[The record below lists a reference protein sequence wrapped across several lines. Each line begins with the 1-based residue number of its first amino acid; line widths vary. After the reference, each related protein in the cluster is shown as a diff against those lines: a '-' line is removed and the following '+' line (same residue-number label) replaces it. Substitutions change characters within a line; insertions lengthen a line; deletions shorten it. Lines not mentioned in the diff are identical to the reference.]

1 MSTIDIT
8 VAEPKSSPTKVST
21 LPLRT
26 VNVAPITTGF
36 YVGSTFIAD
45 SMPPASRNAS
55 HPAEPGKSA
64 H

>member
-8 VAEPKSSPTKVST
+8 VAEPKRSPTKVST

-26 VNVAPITTGF
+26 GNVAPITTGF

>member
-8 VAEPKSSPTKVST
+8 VAEPKNSPAKVST

-26 VNVAPITTGF
+26 VHLAPVTAGF

-45 SMPPASRNAS
+45 SAPPPSRNAARLVS
-55 HPAEPGKSA
+55 TEKSA